1 MPRLAARKKK
11 IRNSGTGGKTGTG
24 RVYLPHQDGI
34 LRRGMA
40 RRGNRKQT
48 RLAGSLRDGEK
59 SVRKVVFRLEQGFAP
74 A

>member
-40 RRGNRKQT
+40 HRRN
-48 RLAGSLRDGEK
+48 
-59 SVRKVVFRLEQGFAP
+59 
-74 A
+74 